1 MAHPRGG
8 ASAFFATPTAQ
19 WWVCQ
24 HRAHPHPAPVAALG
38 RAQAAAKKEPPKED
52 RPGRPAHRRVKCH
65 ARAHRELLV
74 RPQHTGNPARQRPA
88 PKKRVHPRPGNGHKH
103 PPPQA
108 AAHKNA
114 PRPPASKRH
123 RAPNKPA
130 DSHQVIAPLD
140 APLVFCTPVPLASLC
155 SVSLFS
161 YVSVSS
167 CPLCATI

>member
-38 RAQAAAKKEPPKED
+38 RAQAAAKGTSQGGSTRAT
-52 RPGRPAHRRVKCH
+52 RPSSGQVPRASASRTSRASTAHGQPRTTT
-65 ARAHRELLV
+65 A
-74 RPQHTGNPARQRPA
+74 RPQKKGAPTSGQRSQT
-88 PKKRVHPRPGNGHKH
+88 

-114 PRPPASKRH
+114 PRPPASKWH